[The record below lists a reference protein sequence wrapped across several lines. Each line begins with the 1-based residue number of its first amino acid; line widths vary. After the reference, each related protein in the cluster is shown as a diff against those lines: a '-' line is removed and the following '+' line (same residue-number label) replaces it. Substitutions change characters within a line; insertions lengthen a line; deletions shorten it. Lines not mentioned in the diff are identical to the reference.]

1 MPYLLTLVLALL
13 LSAFSA
19 VADYFGKGLV
29 VVHTICHDMLH
40 SKSRALYSKTLGD
53 QRHFSTILGI
63 PSIGKTE
70 VAVGRGG
77 DIGSYN
83 HTTYNHIVMNGVGI
97 DAIHNISVQMAT
109 IETRVRELENRVR
122 ELRVI
127 KDLEE

>member
-1 MPYLLTLVLALL
+1 MPYLLTLILALL

-19 VADYFGKGLV
+19 VADYFANRGRFIRRLWVTKG
-29 VVHTICHDMLH
+29 IF
-40 SKSRALYSKTLGD
+40 
-53 QRHFSTILGI
+53 QQFSGFLRSGNGG
-63 PSIGKTE
+63 SG
-70 VAVGRGG
+70 GRGG

-122 ELRVI
+122 ELESNQRS
-127 KDLEE
+127 